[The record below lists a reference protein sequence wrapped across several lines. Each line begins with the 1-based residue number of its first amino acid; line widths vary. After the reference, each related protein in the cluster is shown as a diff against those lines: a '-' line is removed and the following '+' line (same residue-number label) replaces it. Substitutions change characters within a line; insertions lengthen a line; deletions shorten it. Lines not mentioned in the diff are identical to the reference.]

1 MEYRGYSIFKGD
13 TSPQNIE
20 SDAARVIQFLLAN
33 KFTSREIILFGR
45 SIGCAVALTVTQKY
59 AIYCT
64 ILLSPFISL
73 KKVAKD
79 LYCGCAGEVLKE
91 AFDNEENCRQIQC
104 PLLIIHGAKDTLVPF
119 EHSLKLMS
127 GCQSYCRLKI
137 VENMTHTKFN
147 FRMDFIRHMSK
158 FLIDLE

>member
-1 MEYRGYSIFKGD
+1 M
-13 TSPQNIE
+13 
-20 SDAARVIQFLLAN
+20 
-33 KFTSREIILFGR
+33 ILFGR
-45 SIGCAVALTVTQKY
+45 SIGCAVSLTVTQKY
-59 AIYCT
+59 SIYCT

-79 LYCGCAGEVLKE
+79 LYCGCAGSMLKE
-91 AFDNEENCRQIQC
+91 AFDNEENCKEISC
-104 PLLIIHGAKDTLVPF
+104 PLLIIHGAKDTLVPY

-147 FRMDFIRHMSK
+147 FRMDFIRHMNK
-158 FLIDLE
+158 FLLDLENN